1 MVTLVEK
8 QTKNIITRKE
18 IEKELLFNNT
28 ASIKYTAV
36 CLAVLMLAFGGI
48 GLFMLALS
56 YGAAIFTFAIA
67 GIIICVFLVMFARI
81 FMERRHLKNGDLEIV
96 IRHLLY
102 KDERLVRVGKSRR
115 MQEMFHFAGFEE
127 VWANHTE
134 YQLAT
139 MDDEFYI
146 VHYKGSKTVKM
157 LFPLKMYEYKE

>member
-1 MVTLVEK
+1 MGK
-8 QTKNIITRKE
+8 QTKNIITREK
-18 IEKELLFNNT
+18 IENDLLFSNT
-28 ASIKYTAV
+28 ATLKYTAV
-36 CLAVLMLAFGGI
+36 CFAALMLAFLGI
-48 GLFMLALS
+48 GLFILALS
-56 YGAAIFTFAIA
+56 YAAAIFTFAIA
-67 GIIICVFLVMFARI
+67 GIIICVFVVMFARI
-81 FMERRHLKNGDLEIV
+81 FMERRHLKNGDVEIV

-146 VHYKGSKTVKM
+146 VYYKGSKTVKM

>member
-28 ASIKYTAV
+28 ASIKHTAV
-36 CLAVLMLAFGGI
+36 CLAASMLAFGGI

>member
-1 MVTLVEK
+1 MEK

-18 IEKELLFNNT
+18 IEKELLFSNT
-28 ASIKYTAV
+28 ANIKYTAV
-36 CLAVLMLAFGGI
+36 CLAALMLAFGGI

-56 YGAAIFTFAIA
+56 YEAAIFTFAIA

-157 LFPLKMYEYKE
+157 LFPLKLYEYKE

>member
-1 MVTLVEK
+1 MGK
-8 QTKNIITRKE
+8 QTKNIITREK
-18 IEKELLFNNT
+18 IENDLLFSNT
-28 ASIKYTAV
+28 ATLKYTAV
-36 CLAVLMLAFGGI
+36 CFAALMLAFLGI
-48 GLFMLALS
+48 GLFILALS
-56 YGAAIFTFAIA
+56 YAAAIVTFTIA
-67 GIIICVFLVMFARI
+67 GIIICVFAVMFARI
-81 FMERRHLKNGDLEIV
+81 FIERRHLKNGDVEIV

-102 KDERLVRVGKSRR
+102 KDERLVRVGKSSR

-157 LFPLKMYEYKE
+157 LFPLKMYELKEQ

>member
-1 MVTLVEK
+1 MK
-8 QTKNIITRKE
+8 NPTKNIITRKE

-28 ASIKYTAV
+28 ANIKYTAV
-36 CLAVLMLAFGGI
+36 CLAALMLAFGGI

-139 MDDEFYI
+139 MEDEFYI

-157 LFPLKMYEYKE
+157 LFPLKLYEYKE

>member
-1 MVTLVEK
+1 MGK
-8 QTKNIITRKE
+8 QTKNIITREK
-18 IEKELLFNNT
+18 IENDLLFSNT
-28 ASIKYTAV
+28 ATLKYTAV
-36 CLAVLMLAFGGI
+36 CFAALMLAFGGI

-67 GIIICVFLVMFARI
+67 GIIICVFAVMFARI
-81 FMERRHLKNGDLEIV
+81 FIERRHLKNGDVEIV

-102 KDERLVRVGKSRR
+102 KDERLVRVGKSSR
-115 MQEMFHFAGFEE
+115 MQEMFHFEGFDE

-146 VHYKGSKTVKM
+146 VYYKGSKTVKM